1 MRETLKTVQ
10 ECGKSKSKRFVL
22 VCFMRTQ
29 THLDQPT
36 HPMCVFHLFSALQGQ
51 QHELELRCPESLADS
66 PLGPLTGEASQSL
79 GLRFGWCCVVSFPR
93 MIMLHLP
100 ERHGCLSI
108 QSLPRGIVMNCE
120 RESVVKV
127 QSDSKLRILLS
138 NLRVLMCE
146 TQPVNAVDV
155 KLAFQKRQL
164 H

>member
-1 MRETLKTVQ
+1 
-10 ECGKSKSKRFVL
+10 
-22 VCFMRTQ
+22 
-29 THLDQPT
+29 
-36 HPMCVFHLFSALQGQ
+36 
-51 QHELELRCPESLADS
+51 
-66 PLGPLTGEASQSL
+66 
-79 GLRFGWCCVVSFPR
+79 
-93 MIMLHLP
+93 MLHLP
-100 ERHGCLSI
+100 ERHRCLSI

-127 QSDSKLRILLS
+127 QSDSKSRILLS

>member
-1 MRETLKTVQ
+1 M
-10 ECGKSKSKRFVL
+10 
-22 VCFMRTQ
+22 
-29 THLDQPT
+29 
-36 HPMCVFHLFSALQGQ
+36 
-51 QHELELRCPESLADS
+51 
-66 PLGPLTGEASQSL
+66 
-79 GLRFGWCCVVSFPR
+79 SFPR

-100 ERHGCLSI
+100 ERHRCLSI

-127 QSDSKLRILLS
+127 QSDSKSRILLS